1 MASYLE
7 NQIKDW
13 HNRGIIAD
21 DVAAALLADIGRSAA
36 AARDGDAKPFSFFRI
51 VAIFAA
57 ISFAAAIVMFI
68 SANWEAIPRLAKVAG
83 IMVLIA
89 GGLIGGAVIGARGG
103 RHARPGGGPMTKRN
117 VLTSAFV
124 LAVVAL
130 GLTTRPWV
138 SGTVV
143 DTITG
148 TTKATVKGSTAAPT
162 VG

>member
-1 MASYLE
+1 
-7 NQIKDW
+7 
-13 HNRGIIAD
+13 
-21 DVAAALLADIGRSAA
+21 
-36 AARDGDAKPFSFFRI
+36 
-51 VAIFAA
+51 
-57 ISFAAAIVMFI
+57 
-68 SANWEAIPRLAKVAG
+68 
-83 IMVLIA
+83 
-89 GGLIGGAVIGARGG
+89 
-103 RHARPGGGPMTKRN
+103 MTKRN

-162 VG
+162 AFAGALVALAAVIALLRDRKSVV